1 MNLKIFFAPGLT
13 RRGGFSPLHPS
24 VILNSVSM
32 FGLSDI
38 SWLRFLA
45 FSIGLILVYNAAVF
59 VYFKFLDKGDD
70 GSRDNHV
77 EEKFNVDADDIY

>member
-1 MNLKIFFAPGLT
+1 
-13 RRGGFSPLHPS
+13 
-24 VILNSVSM
+24 M

-59 VYFKFLDKGDD
+59 VYFKFLDKGGD
-70 GSRDNHV
+70 GLRDNHV
-77 EEKFNVDADDIY
+77 EEKFNVDADDTY